1 MKKVVLTIAI
11 VLGLGMASFAQN
23 GLFGRGEVDEYG
35 MRDITLPSLPNHGAS
50 TNQDA
55 PLGGGALLL
64 LGLGAAYA
72 MTKKSKK

>member
-23 GLFGRGEVDEYG
+23 GLFGKGGEESTK
-35 MRDITLPSLPNHGAS
+35 DITLPSLPNHGVS

-72 MTKKSKK
+72 LKKSKK

>member
-1 MKKVVLTIAI
+1 MKKLVLTIAI
-11 VLGLGMASFAQN
+11 VLGLGMASFAQES
-23 GLFGRGEVDEYG
+23 GLFGKGGNEG
-35 MRDITLPSLPNHGAS
+35 MKEITLPSLPNHGVS

-72 MTKKSKK
+72 LKKSKK

>member
-1 MKKVVLTIAI
+1 MKKLVLTIAI

-23 GLFGRGEVDEYG
+23 GLFGKGGEEG
-35 MRDITLPSLPNHGAS
+35 AKEINLPSLPNHGVS

-72 MTKKSKK
+72 LKKSKK

>member
-1 MKKVVLTIAI
+1 MKKLVLTIAI

-23 GLFGRGEVDEYG
+23 GLFGKGGEEG
-35 MRDITLPSLPNHGAS
+35 AKEINLPSLPNHGVS

-72 MTKKSKK
+72 MTKRKK

>member
-23 GLFGRGEVDEYG
+23 GLFGKGGDED
-35 MRDITLPSLPNHGAS
+35 MKEITLPSLPNHGVS

-72 MTKKSKK
+72 LKKSKK